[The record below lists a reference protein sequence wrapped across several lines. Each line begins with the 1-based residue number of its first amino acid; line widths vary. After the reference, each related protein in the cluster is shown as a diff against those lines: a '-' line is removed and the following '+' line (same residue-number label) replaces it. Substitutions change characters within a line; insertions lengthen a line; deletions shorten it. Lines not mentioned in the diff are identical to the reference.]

1 MGRLDR
7 LELHNFKSYGGDVV
21 VGPFKGFTAVIG
33 TNGSGKSNLMDA
45 ISFVLGVRT
54 SQLRGNQLR
63 DLVYRNLEDPSD
75 DVSQR
80 RAHVKLFYRISDSPV
95 EEVEFMRSVT
105 ISGASEYRVRGR
117 VVSLENYNTEL
128 ASIGVLVK
136 ARNFLVFQNEVEGI
150 AAKSPKDL
158 AKMFEDVSES
168 AEFREQYENARVA
181 KDTAEDDVTHFWRKR
196 KGMAA
201 EKRQYREQK
210 QEAERYQ
217 KLQKEIA
224 HTRMMMVLFELY
236 HVDIDLENLKV
247 DVANLSDDVEE
258 KERHYTANEAKL
270 KSEKERLSK
279 LDADNIKLEKKRK
292 RFYEEIEKLNPKQV
306 QYESEI
312 SSLLRRIK
320 GSEADLTKHKEK
332 AAEGAVAL
340 HTLERDL
347 EAVREQIKAV
357 EVEIKEAEEASISS
371 DSMTEYRSLKDKVAT
386 RTAMF
391 QQELDVAVRNFKG
404 SQSHL
409 AALEQ
414 RETQL
419 RDRVAFTS
427 REVAEQ
433 RARGGE
439 LESQLRKVKEEVES
453 LKHQRAQLLEVSQER
468 ESVRRN
474 LEQTVHDTTQA
485 LRDAKADITQSTREE
500 AFNRAY
506 DKMRELFPGV
516 HGRLSDL
523 CQPTQNRYREAIAV
537 VFGKNMDAIVID
549 NSVTGTKCI
558 QYLKDQRVGVAT
570 FIPLAEIR
578 GRPVDES
585 LRRLGGTAKLAIDVL
600 KHDDFVINAVQF
612 ATGNAVVCDS
622 LDEARY
628 LRYECGHKIKICS
641 LDGTLINKAGFMTG
655 GISRGETN
663 RARKWDRGEIEVLKK
678 KRQSAI
684 DELEKLG
691 AFDSDRRAVS
701 ELMDRIEELQRSVLL
716 MENDRSESISRS
728 RAAQKDEEQCSREI
742 ELILPQIEAAK
753 EAFSTAK
760 SKVET
765 LEKRLHGLEK
775 EMFGEF
781 GRRHDVE
788 TMQQFE
794 EQFLGKIDRIREKKL
809 ELETKESNFAT
820 SLKYQKSQH
829 ARTPAS
835 KLEAKLQA
843 FRDRLERVQEE
854 LQSLTAK
861 KSELES
867 RTEAII
873 AEIGQNVKSR
883 QESADRIAETRQDF
897 RKEAESVSIARKR
910 LEDKRSKKEQLMAQR
925 RRLLIN
931 AKVSQVAIPIRNG
944 DSNGDGVEGDTEG
957 GGGAQQDEDGD
968 TVMVSETP
976 GEGIGDDEGIL
987 GSMVVDDDAQIDYT
1001 QLSRRHRAAG
1011 SPDKQREVMDG
1022 FADDIKTFEQQLD
1035 RLTPNL
1041 KAGDHMTE
1049 LVEKLTQVEKD
1060 SEAARD
1066 RARDALSTFEDVKRK
1081 RQERFNRCF
1090 NHVAGK
1096 INEVY
1101 KELTKSATYPMGGT
1115 AYLSLEQHDEPYLG
1129 GIKYNTMP
1137 PTKRFRDM
1145 DQLSGGERTVAALAL
1160 LFAIHDFRPSP
1171 FFVLDE
1177 VDAALDKLNVG
1188 RVSRYVQS
1196 RAPDLQTIVIS
1207 LKDSFFER
1215 ADALVGIYRDFSV
1228 QASRLLT
1235 LDLTKFPEEDE
1246 TQQSQEQSQS
1256 QTPVGSSTA

>member
-7 LELHNFKSYGGDVV
+7 LELRNFKSYGGDVV
-21 VGPFKGFTAVIG
+21 VGPFKGFTAVVG

-75 DVSQR
+75 DVSHR
-80 RAHVKLFYRISDSPV
+80 RAHVKLFYRKSDEPV
-95 EEVEFMRSVT
+95 EEIEFMRSVT

-117 VVSLENYNTEL
+117 VVPLETYNTEL

-158 AKMFEDVSES
+158 TKMFEDVSES
-168 AEFREQYENARVA
+168 AEFREQYEETRVA
-181 KDTAEDDVTHFWRKR
+181 RDAAEDDVTHFWRKR

-224 HTRMMMVLFELY
+224 DTRAMMVLFELY
-236 HVDIDLENLKV
+236 HVDIDLENLKA
-247 DVANLSDDVEE
+247 DIANLSDDVDDRERQYAA
-258 KERHYTANEAKL
+258 KESRL
-270 KSEKERLSK
+270 KTEKERLIK
-279 LDADNIKLEKKRK
+279 LDADNVKLEKKRK
-292 RFYEEIEKLNPKQV
+292 RFNEEIEKLNPKQV
-306 QYESEI
+306 QYESEM
-312 SSLLRRIK
+312 SSLVRRIK
-320 GSEADLTKHKEK
+320 ASEIELSKHKEK
-332 AAEGAVAL
+332 VAEGAVAL
-340 HTLERDL
+340 RTLEKDL

-357 EVEIKEAEEASISS
+357 EEEIKEAEEASISS
-371 DSMTEYRSLKDKVAT
+371 ESMTEYRSLKDKVAT

-391 QQELDVAVRNFKG
+391 QQELDVASRNLRG

-419 RDRVAFTS
+419 KDRVSSAS
-427 REVAEQ
+427 RETAEQ
-433 RARGGE
+433 TTRVSE
-439 LESQLRKVKEEVES
+439 LQGHLQKSKEEVEK
-453 LKHQRAQLLEVSQER
+453 LKHQRTHLLEVSHER
-468 ESVRRN
+468 ESVRSN
-474 LEQTVHDTTQA
+474 LEQTVHDSTQA
-485 LRDAKADITQSTREE
+485 LRDARADISQSSREE

-506 DKMRELFPGV
+506 NKMRELFPGV

-549 NSVTGTKCI
+549 NSSTGTKCI

-585 LRRLGGTAKLAIDVL
+585 LRRLGGTARLAIDVL
-600 KHDDFVINAVQF
+600 KHEDFVTNAVQF
-612 ATGNAVVCDS
+612 AAGNAVVCDS

-678 KRQSAI
+678 KRESAI
-684 DELEKLG
+684 HELEKLG

-701 ELMDRIEELQRSVLL
+701 QLMDRIEDLQRSIML
-716 MENDRSESISRS
+716 MENDRSESVSRV
-728 RAAQKDEEQCSREI
+728 RASEKDEEQSSREI
-742 ELILPQIEAAK
+742 ESLRPQIEAAK
-753 EAFSTAK
+753 DAFKTARN
-760 SKVET
+760 KVES
-765 LEKRLHGLEK
+765 LEKRLHGLEN
-775 EMFGEF
+775 ELFGDF
-781 GRRHDVE
+781 ARRHNIE

-794 EQFLGKIDRIREKKL
+794 EQYLGKIDRIREKKL
-809 ELETKESNFAT
+809 ALETKESNLETTF
-820 SLKYQKSQH
+820 KYQKSQH

-843 FRDRLERVQEE
+843 FCDRLERVQED
-854 LQSLTAK
+854 LKSLTTK

-867 RTEAII
+867 RTETIVKEIEQII
-873 AEIGQNVKSR
+873 KSR
-883 QESADRIAETRQDF
+883 QESADKISETRQDF
-897 RKEAESVSIARKR
+897 RKEAESVSIARKG
-910 LEDKRSKKEQLMAQR
+910 LEDKKSKMEQLVAQR

-931 AKVSQVAIPIRNG
+931 AKVGQITIPTRNG
-944 DSNGDGVEGDTEG
+944 NGGEDDVMVHIEG
-957 GGGAQQDEDGD
+957 GSDAQRDGDGD
-968 TVMVSETP
+968 TVMGTDAA
-976 GEGIGDDEGIL
+976 GNGNDDEEGNTESVTI
-987 GSMVVDDDAQIDYT
+987 DADVLIDYA

-1011 SPDKQREVMDG
+1011 TSDKQREMMDS
-1022 FADDIKTFEQQLD
+1022 FAEDIKTLEQQLE
-1035 RLTPNL
+1035 RLTPNM
-1041 KAGDHMTE
+1041 KASEHMTE
-1049 LVEKLTQVEKD
+1049 LVEKLNQVEKD
-1060 SEAARD
+1060 SDAARG
-1066 RARDALSTFEDVKRK
+1066 RARDAISAFEEVKRK

-1188 RVSRYVQS
+1188 RVSRYVKS
-1196 RAPDLQTIVIS
+1196 RVPNLQTIVIS

-1246 TQQSQEQSQS
+1246 TQEQSLS
-1256 QTPVGSSTA
+1256 QTPVASSTTA